1 MVLLG
6 VLLVHPLQ
14 ATVFSKQVG
23 RAVLG
28 GWAKVSVPQG
38 EGQPCGPRRP
48 PSQSLVATEFS
59 FSFSRKLFQ
68 SRYVPVGVNIR
79 GS

>member
-23 RAVLG
+23 RAFLG
-28 GWAKVSVPQG
+28 GWAKVSAPQG
-38 EGQPCGPRRP
+38 EGQPRGPRRS
-48 PSQSLVATEFS
+48 PSQ
-59 FSFSRKLFQ
+59 
-68 SRYVPVGVNIR
+68 
-79 GS
+79 